1 MGEAVA
7 ATNGGLWAVFGP
19 LAKRGGVP
27 GPGAVKRVASPSRF
41 GESGRRHGGEV
52 IVVVVL
58 CVVCARTKVQSYFS
72 YS

>member
-27 GPGAVKRVASPSRF
+27 GAVKRVASPSRF

-52 IVVVVL
+52 NVVVVL